1 MTLWLCLLAALA
13 GTLSSV
19 QAGANSQLG
28 RIIGNPFGVA
38 AVSLSISV
46 LFALAALFF
55 APGSDLTGFRRM
67 TQAPWWAWTGGFCGA
82 IFVLSQPLVA
92 HRLGAAVY
100 ISLTV
105 TASAI
110 ASVLLD
116 HYGLMGFQ
124 QHTASIWRIAGAALM
139 IAGVSLIAKF

>member
-13 GTLSSV
+13 GALSSV
-19 QAGANSQLG
+19 QAGANGQLG

-38 AVSLSISV
+38 AVSLSISI

-55 APGSDLTGFRRM
+55 APGSDLTGFKRIGE
-67 TQAPWWAWTGGFCGA
+67 APWWAWIGGFCGA

-92 HRLGAAVY
+92 HQLGAAVY
-100 ISLTV
+100 IGLTV

-110 ASVLLD
+110 GSVLLD
-116 HYGLMGFQ
+116 HFGLLGFQ